1 MAKVRF
7 APSPT
12 GYLHIG
18 GARTALFNWMYA
30 KSVGGT
36 FVLRIEDT
44 DRQRSKKEFEEEIL
58 DSMKWLG
65 LDWDEIYYQSQRFDL
80 YREYAQRLL
89 DEGKA
94 YKEGE
99 AILLKMLPQEIKV
112 YDLIRG
118 EIAFDTANFIVCND
132 DGKPVLNEDGK
143 TFLKDEVLIKDDGS
157 PAYNF
162 CCVVDD
168 ALMDITHVI
177 RGEDHISNTPRQIV
191 IYQALGLR
199 PPKFAHL
206 SLIMDEGGGRLS
218 KRTGAVAV
226 SDYRKKGFLPEAV
239 VNCLMLLGWSPGGN
253 QEMMS
258 LSSAVKKFS
267 IKKVNKAAAAFS
279 IDKLK
284 WLNNQYIKQ
293 SDTERLVD
301 LMIPFLKERKYIQED
316 FDRQRIKNG
325 VDLFKG
331 RMDTFLDFLERADF
345 VFIDEIQIDQEAF
358 AKHLSRNREKEFR
371 LLSERFIQ
379 AEPFDIATTE
389 KVFRDL
395 VAELGIKASDLVHPI
410 RVAITGRDVGPGLF
424 ETIVLLGKEKTV
436 ERLAKAFRQENL

>member
-1 MAKVRF
+1 MTKVRF

-36 FVLRIEDT
+36 FILRIEDT
-44 DRQRSKKEFEEEIL
+44 DRQRSKKEFEQEIL

-65 LDWDEIYYQSQRFDL
+65 LDWDEIYYQSRRFDL
-80 YREYAQRLL
+80 YHEHAQKLL

-94 YKEGE
+94 YKESG
-99 AILLKMLPQEIKV
+99 AVLLRMLPQEIKM

-118 EIAFDTANFIVCND
+118 EIVFDTANFVAGSGQGEQVRD
-132 DGKPVLNEDGK
+132 KDGKAP
-143 TFLKDEVLIKDDGS
+143 LKDEVLIKEDGS

-168 ALMDITHVI
+168 ALMGITHVI
-177 RGEDHISNTPRQIV
+177 RGEDHIPNTPRQIV
-191 IYQALGLR
+191 IYQALGFKL
-199 PPKFAHL
+199 PKFAHL

-226 SDYRKKGFLPEAV
+226 SDYRKQGFMPEAL
-239 VNCLMLLGWSPGGN
+239 VNYLMLLGWSPGGN
-253 QEMMS
+253 LEMMS
-258 LSSAVKKFS
+258 LPTAVKKFS

-279 IDKLK
+279 MDKLK
-284 WLNNQYIKQ
+284 WLNNQYIRQ
-293 SDTERLVD
+293 TDADRLTD
-301 LMIPFLKERKYIQED
+301 LIIPFLKEKNYIQED
-316 FDRQRIKNG
+316 FDRKKIKNS
-325 VDLFKG
+325 VELFKG

-345 VFIDEIQIDQEAF
+345 VFVDKLRIDREISQ
-358 AKHLSRNREKEFR
+358 KHLSQERKKEFR
-371 LLSERFIQ
+371 LLAERFRQ
-379 AEPFDIATTE
+379 AEPFDVATTE
-389 KVFRDL
+389 KIFRDL
-395 VAELGIKASDLVHPI
+395 VTELGVKAADLVHPV

-436 ERLAKAFRQENL
+436 ERLENAFG